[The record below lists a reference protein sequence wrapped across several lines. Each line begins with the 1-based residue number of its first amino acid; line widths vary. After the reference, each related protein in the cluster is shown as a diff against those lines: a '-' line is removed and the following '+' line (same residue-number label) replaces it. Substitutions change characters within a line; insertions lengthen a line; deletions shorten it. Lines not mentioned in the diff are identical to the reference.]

1 MKVYFTNVRFNL
13 FKTRARP
20 QHFND
25 FSLFRR
31 NINFV
36 DPALPELI
44 VFLLHFNHISILNH
58 R

>member
-1 MKVYFTNVRFNL
+1 VRFNL

-36 DPALPELI
+36 DPALPELAA
-44 VFLLHFNHISILNH
+44 FLLRFNHISILNH
-58 R
+58 K